1 MSPIAG
7 AALFAVLLVALVA
20 LAVGVITYNAVVAL
34 RNRIDKAWGNV
45 EVALRQRHDQ
55 LPALVDAVR
64 DLMAFEQD
72 VLEEVTRQ
80 RARYAPDAPV
90 AEQGAVSA
98 ATTTA
103 VRSLFAVVE
112 AYPQVRSQENVLRL
126 QGEIERLE
134 GQLAD
139 RRELYNDQV
148 YRYNTTIAQVPAR
161 GAGRPPGLAIAIHSS
176 TRGPRPSR
184 HRRFPWPRG
193 AMPRKAR
200 VATGPDAGQGPRPL
214 ACPRRPRAG
223 RRPRPRASPRHQADP
238 GHVAAA
244 AGRPGGRVPR
254 PRPRPPRARCPGR
267 RSVPPRRRVRRG
279 RRGHRRMPAAAPSW
293 SACRWAP
300 TWGCT
305 WPPAIRIAW
314 RGWSS
319 PTPRPSRAR

>member
-1 MSPIAG
+1 VSPIAG
-7 AALFAVLLVALVA
+7 AALFAVVLVALVA
-20 LAVGVITYNAVVAL
+20 LAIGVITYNAVVAL

-148 YRYNTTIAQVPAR
+148 YRYNTTIGQLPAVVLAALLGWR
-161 GAGRPPGLAIAIHSS
+161 SRP
-176 TRGPRPSR
+176 
-184 HRRFPWPRG
+184 FF
-193 AMPRKAR
+193 
-200 VATGPDAGQGPRPL
+200 DAG
-214 ACPRRPRAG
+214 
-223 RRPRPRASPRHQADP
+223 
-238 GHVAAA
+238 AAA
-244 AGRPGGRVPR
+244 EQAPEVSL
-254 PRPRPPRARCPGR
+254 A
-267 RSVPPRRRVRRG
+267 SRG
-279 RRGHRRMPAAAPSW
+279 DAPE
-293 SACRWAP
+293 
-300 TWGCT
+300 G
-305 WPPAIRIAW
+305 
-314 RGWSS
+314 
-319 PTPRPSRAR
+319 

>member
-1 MSPIAG
+1 MSPVV
-7 AALFAVLLVALVA
+7 AAAAFAILLLVVVAAFFAVV
-20 LAVGVITYNAVVAL
+20 TYNAVVAL

-103 VRSLFAVVE
+103 VRTLFAVVE
-112 AYPQVRSQENVLRL
+112 SYPQVRSQENVLRL

-148 YRYNTTIAQVPAR
+148 FRFNTTIAQVPAVV
-161 GAGRPPGLAIAIHSS
+161 LAALL
-176 TRGPRPSR
+176 G
-184 HRRFPWPRG
+184 W
-193 AMPRKAR
+193 
-200 VATGPDAGQGPRPL
+200 
-214 ACPRRPRAG
+214 
-223 RRPRPRASPRHQADP
+223 RPRPFFASGVDTEA
-238 GHVAAA
+238 
-244 AGRPGGRVPR
+244 VPDVSLE
-254 PRPRPPRARCPGR
+254 PRA
-267 RSVPPRRRVRRG
+267 
-279 RRGHRRMPAAAPSW
+279 
-293 SACRWAP
+293 
-300 TWGCT
+300 
-305 WPPAIRIAW
+305 
-314 RGWSS
+314 
-319 PTPRPSRAR
+319 